1 MNQKIPKHVIVKNKI
16 KEDIKTRAMHD
27 KLPGERDLAIEF
39 GVSYMTLRKAV
50 DNLVAENLLYK
61 IPTQGTYVSR
71 PGKI

>member
-1 MNQKIPKHVIVKNKI
+1 
-16 KEDIKTRAMHD
+16 MHD